1 MKLAKHPR
9 IGTLTVSKVLPPSP
23 PAMWSVDAGAL
34 AHDALRQMAE
44 HDLGALVAVEGE
56 HFAGMF
62 TERDYLRQVVL
73 GNSGAAHAPVAELI
87 SPSPFFATPQQTAEE
102 CLVVMTE
109 NRLHHL
115 PVLENGRA
123 IGLLSLVVLLHAL
136 LAHYERAFAA
146 FELDQRILFLQGT
159 YSC

>member
-1 MKLAKHPR
+1 MNLAKHPR
-9 IGTLTVSKVLPPSP
+9 IGILTVSKVLPPSP
-23 PAMWSVDAGAL
+23 PATWSVDTGTL
-34 AHDALRQMAE
+34 ARDALRQMAE
-44 HDLGALVAVEGE
+44 HGLGALVAVDGE
-56 HFAGMF
+56 RFAGMF

-73 GNSGAAHAPVAELI
+73 GNSLAAHVQVAELI
-87 SPSPFFATPQQTAEE
+87 SPSPFFTTPQQTAEE

-109 NRLHHL
+109 NRLHHI
-115 PVLENGRA
+115 PVLENGRPT
-123 IGLLSLVVLLHAL
+123 GLLSLALLQHAL